1 MDRSLRKAG
10 SSRKDKLHATF
21 VFCGELLHALPKAEL
36 AELHQE
42 LGALIQEAEIEELPF
57 NRFELFPPGKQNLVI
72 ARFFAPKRLV
82 RLRRQLWRS
91 CLQRKAALKVDDEW
105 LPHVTLGK
113 LQASKAQVGQVDCRR
128 LEALVPQKRLMVEGV
143 TLLGLR
149 PKQLWLDWDEAFRFR
164 APEKSGEEDKD
175 EDSSKPG
182 SSVSTGAERVWGAG
196 MVMANYLST
205 WEANGLEV
213 VELGAGCGL
222 PGLVLA
228 RNGASVTLTDVP
240 WLLQMLEYNVAANF
254 SRSDPLR
261 PYVAP
266 LRWGNSEDVAQV
278 LQAIGRVP
286 DLVMGADLVYRERD
300 FDALLGCIES
310 LAPKRTLLAVQR
322 RDIALEAFM
331 TRLKHRGWFLSSQ
344 NIAPRVFL
352 LDAREEVWTQPSGGE
367 LRTAELGKTWPFFK

>member
-1 MDRSLRKAG
+1 MSCSTAFLALDFAPSGHGLAELGTIARAIQEKPEELLGAKVGFEATVE
-10 SSRKDKLHATF
+10 DKLHATF

-182 SSVSTGAERVWGAG
+182 SSVSTGEP
-196 MVMANYLST
+196 
-205 WEANGLEV
+205 EV
-213 VELGAGCGL
+213 YQQWSASLVE
-222 PGLVLA
+222 PS
-228 RNGASVTLTDVP
+228 NQPMGAS
-240 WLLQMLEYNVAANF
+240 NH
-254 SRSDPLR
+254 
-261 PYVAP
+261 
-266 LRWGNSEDVAQV
+266 
-278 LQAIGRVP
+278 
-286 DLVMGADLVYRERD
+286 
-300 FDALLGCIES
+300 LGS
-310 LAPKRTLLAVQR
+310 
-322 RDIALEAFM
+322 
-331 TRLKHRGWFLSSQ
+331 
-344 NIAPRVFL
+344 
-352 LDAREEVWTQPSGGE
+352 
-367 LRTAELGKTWPFFK
+367 